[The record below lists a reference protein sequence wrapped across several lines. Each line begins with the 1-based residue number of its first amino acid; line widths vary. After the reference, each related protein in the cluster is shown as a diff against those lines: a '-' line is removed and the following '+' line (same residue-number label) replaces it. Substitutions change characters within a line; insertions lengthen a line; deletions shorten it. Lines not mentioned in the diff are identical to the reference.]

1 MAPND
6 DAGVIAND
14 RDVSRVDAAESRLQ
28 TVGKV
33 KRRAWTG
40 LGIGFWLA
48 AFWIALLIVV
58 AVFAP
63 VLPFRSYKQPD
74 FNKTLVPPFHSF
86 KEPLGTDEL
95 GRSMLSRVVWGARVS
110 LAVGVFAVGIGMV
123 VGTTI
128 GVLAGYFRGVVDRI
142 ITVVADA
149 MIAFPPLVL
158 LLAMVTIFERSLR
171 NIVIALAILI
181 VPSFIRLAR
190 ANTFVVAEREF
201 VTAAKVMGAS
211 RLRILTREI
220 LPNVLITLL
229 AYAPVVIALAI
240 IAEGSL
246 AFLGL
251 SLPPPTPSWGKMIN
265 DGRSKLDTALHLTYV
280 PGAFM
285 VLTVLS
291 FNWLGRGLH
300 AVYDP
305 RRGVL

>member
-1 MAPND
+1 MAPID
-6 DAGVIAND
+6 DAAVIATAQGASD
-14 RDVSRVDAAESRLQ
+14 GDAAASAPLANRA
-28 TVGKV
+28 V
-33 KRRAWTG
+33 KRRPWSG
-40 LGIGFWLA
+40 LGVGFWLA
-48 AFWIALLIVV
+48 AFWITLLILM
-58 AVFAP
+58 ALFAP
-63 VLPFRSYKQPD
+63 LLPFRNYKAPNFD
-74 FNKTLVPPFHSF
+74 KTLQPPFQSF

-110 LAVGVFAVGIGMV
+110 LAVGLLAVGIGMV
-123 VGTTI
+123 VGTAI
-128 GVLAGYFRGVVDRI
+128 GVLAGYFRGVLDRV
-142 ITVVADA
+142 ITIVADA

-190 ANTFVVAEREF
+190 ASTFVVAEREF

-211 RLRILTREI
+211 RARILTKEI
-220 LPNVLITLL
+220 MPNVLITLL
-229 AYAPVVIALAI
+229 AYAPVVVALAI

-246 AFLGL
+246 AFLNL

-280 PGAFM
+280 PGTFM
-285 VLTVLS
+285 VFTVLS
-291 FNWLGRGLH
+291 FNWIGRGLR

>member
-149 MIAFPPLVL
+149 M
-158 LLAMVTIFERSLR
+158 RSLR